1 MNSMLR
7 TMTAELF
14 VLDPSGL
21 FLLVFRGRVVPS
33 LALGALQR
41 DDVPHSVASWLVFS
55 HVAS

>member
-1 MNSMLR
+1 VNSVLR
-7 TMTAELF
+7 AMSAELF

-21 FLLVFRGRVVPS
+21 LLLVLRGRVVPS

-55 HVAS
+55 RVAS